1 MSELSQSNNK
11 IPEKFSDSKLDLGIY
26 GKENKSNSTIIDI
39 STILISIVWVV
50 FSIFFLT
57 FGENR
62 ANADVG
68 KVNFLLNCLAVF
80 IPVVVIATFSI
91 VIKMSGI
98 LKGEVL
104 KLQTEIDA
112 MRRIYVTQQQVSGLR
127 VKPGIEKKLN
137 EIEAAQKKTQ
147 SEIAKFSTRREPSDF
162 LDEKAAITK
171 NRPSFTKNEPLL
183 PLDVQE
189 TAEGSAVLI
198 NDFIKAA
205 DLPDSADDKE
215 GLGALKRA
223 LQDRDLAKLLHATQD
238 SLKILSKE
246 GIYIDALKLEPGEI
260 TLWRDF
266 GKGKRGKKL
275 AGIINFS
282 NNEVLQKANSR
293 FKTDTVFK
301 DVVHHFLRQFDN
313 VFTEF
318 STNASDDDILN
329 FSTTRTAK
337 TFLILAFI
345 AGTFE

>member
-1 MSELSQSNNK
+1 MSELNQSNKK
-11 IPEKFSDSKLDLGIY
+11 IPERFTDSKLDLGIY

-50 FSIFFLT
+50 FSIFYLT

-62 ANADVG
+62 GDRDIERT
-68 KVNFLLNCLAVF
+68 NFLINCLAVF
-80 IPVVVIATFSI
+80 IPVVVIVTFSI
-91 VIKMSGI
+91 VIKMSGK

-112 MRRIYVTQQQVSGLR
+112 MRRTYVTQQQVSGLK

-137 EIEAAQKKTQ
+137 EIEEAQRKTQ
-147 SEIAKFSTRREPSDF
+147 SEMAKFSSRRETNDF
-162 LDEKAAITK
+162 LDEKVAITK
-171 NRPSFTKNEPLL
+171 NRPRFRKNEPLL

-189 TAEGSAVLI
+189 AAESTSVLI

-205 DLPDSADDKE
+205 DLPDSVDDKE
-215 GLGALKRA
+215 GLGALKLA
-223 LQDRDLAKLLHATQD
+223 LQDRDIAKLLHATQD

-246 GIYIDALKLEPGEI
+246 GIYIDVLDVQPGEI
-260 TLWRDF
+260 RLWRDF

>member
-1 MSELSQSNNK
+1 MSELNQLNEK
-11 IPEKFSDSKLDLGIY
+11 LPERFSDSKLGLGIY
-26 GKENKSNSTIIDI
+26 GKQNKSNSTVIDI
-39 STILISIVWVV
+39 ITILISLLWVI
-50 FSIFFLT
+50 FSVFFLT
-57 FGENR
+57 FERDQTYNEFGNI
-62 ANADVG
+62 G
-68 KVNFLLNCLAVF
+68 FLLNCFAVF
-80 IPVVVIATFSI
+80 IPIVVLVTFSI
-91 VIKMSGI
+91 V
-98 LKGEVL
+98 LKTSAKLKSEVL

-112 MRRIYVTQQQVSGLR
+112 MRRTYVTQQQVSGLT

-147 SEIAKFSTRREPSDF
+147 SEMAKFSTRRESNDF
-162 LDEKAAITK
+162 LYEKVAIIK
-171 NRPSFTKNEPLL
+171 NAPSFKKNEPLL

-189 TAEGSAVLI
+189 VVESSSILI
-198 NDFIKAA
+198 DDFIKAA
-205 DLPDSADDKE
+205 DLPDSANDEE

-238 SLKILSKE
+238 SLKILSQE
-246 GIYIDALKLEPGEI
+246 GIYIDALDVKPGEI

-275 AGIINFS
+275 SGIINFS
-282 NNEVLQKANSR
+282 NKDILEEANLR

-301 DVVHHFLRQFDN
+301 DVVHHFLRQFDS

-318 STNASDDDILN
+318 NNNASDDDISD

-345 AGTFE
+345 TGTFE